1 MDKRLAKQWLL
12 IGFVTIAI
20 ALFGVGCPKRSDVPP
35 VTDEVAQEKPAA
47 EPVVEEVAESPV
59 TEEIPGMGKAA
70 APIEL
75 MDIYYDFDKYTIKA
89 EMRDILK
96 ANYAALEAQPDA
108 EILIEGHCDERGT
121 VEYNLALGQKRA
133 NSARDYMISLG
144 MKPSQVSTISYGEEM
159 PQDPGHDESA
169 WAKNRRAHMLILKK

>member
-1 MDKRLAKQWLL
+1 MNRRLAEQWLL
-12 IGFVTIAI
+12 IGLVAIAI
-20 ALFGVGCPKRSDVPP
+20 SLFGVGCPKRSDVPP
-35 VTDEVAQEKPAA
+35 PDEMAEEPDPGPAVEEVTES
-47 EPVVEEVAESPV
+47 PVVEESPAM
-59 TEEIPGMGKAA
+59 TEA

-89 EMRDILK
+89 EMRSVLN
-96 ANYAALEAQPDA
+96 ANFAALQAEPDA

-144 MKPSQVSTISYGEEM
+144 MSASQVSTISYGEEM
-159 PQDPGHDESA
+159 PQAAGHNEAA
-169 WAKNRRAHMLILKK
+169 WAQNRRAHMLILKK